1 MKAWLTTLLLACTC
15 NIVQAVE
22 VTANGYGAS
31 YDEALQNAKIAATES
46 AASTFITGK
55 RELNNGVYSETVG
68 QYNGGIV
75 QHVTVVSTEVK
86 SGLYKVVI
94 KADVRMDKVNR
105 VIIPNTVDTSPRV
118 TDAVNDMN
126 KTLDAWDAINKAS
139 HPFSILTD
147 DVTFHIQDQ
156 STVKVVYRFHAMWN
170 PKWIDDVKQLV
181 KVAGHSVDEKTRA
194 VVCINSVGY
203 ESPFSCDGISAIP
216 RDNYLPGNIQYAVV
230 LHLRN
235 GASVQ
240 YAKASMGVYSNHT
253 HDQSTYR
260 FVPYRTL
267 PSGWFTPRIE
277 VEAMDINKDI
287 TVREVGEFTVSPTV
301 ADSITGITIE
311 AN

>member
-1 MKAWLTTLLLACTC
+1 MKAWPAILMLACIC
-15 NIVQAVE
+15 NIAQAVE
-22 VTANGYGAS
+22 VTTNGYGAS
-31 YDEALQNAKIAATES
+31 YDEALQNAKISATES

-55 RELNNGVYSETVG
+55 RELVNGEFSETVG

-75 QHVTVVSTEVK
+75 QRVVVISSAVK

-94 KADVRMDKVNR
+94 KADVQVEKVNR
-105 VIIPNTVDTSPRV
+105 VIVPNTVDTSPRV
-118 TDAVNDMN
+118 TDAVGDMN

-139 HPFSILTD
+139 RPFSIVTD

-156 STVKVVYRFHAMWN
+156 STVKVVYKFHAMWN
-170 PKWIDDVKQLV
+170 PKWIDDVEQLV

-203 ESPFSCDGISAIP
+203 ESPFACDGMSAIP
-216 RDNYLPGNIQYAVV
+216 RNNYLPSDIQYAVV

-235 GASVQ
+235 GTSVQ
-240 YAKASMGVYSNHT
+240 YAQASMGVYSNHT
-253 HDQSTYR
+253 QTQSTYG
-260 FVPYRTL
+260 FTPYRRV
-267 PSGWFTPRIE
+267 PSGWFTPGIE
-277 VEAMDINKDI
+277 VEALDINKDI
-287 TVREVGEFTVSPTV
+287 TVREVGEFTVTPTV